1 MRKNCLLLTDAS
13 EFIPSVVWSGLKEVL
28 CMEYK
33 NKKGVKSFGIT
44 SGKITGFFG
53 MFDILGYRSLIENNT
68 LDSLIEIFNEFIMD
82 LDQKAVTLMHQDE
95 HQVTAITPTKTL
107 IFSDTII
114 LYQTMSESMLDFSP
128 SFLTKACVLLRLG
141 FEHGVPLRGAISF
154 GEFFVHE
161 RSYLGKPIVDAFEA
175 EKNQQWLGVILTAS
189 AEQKYQDYKKERQSS
204 KNITWRGINLNPADI
219 ISPFSPDIVV
229 DTNIPIKKESQT
241 QKIKGYS
248 LRWDDY
254 IVDFAQMHGIK
265 DLNASL
271 SKESI
276 ESRVKESFSA
286 HGKKIDSDD
295 VKQKIENTV
304 DFLEEMRDR
313 PLEDV
318 RLVYR

>member
-1 MRKNCLLLTDAS
+1 MV
-13 EFIPSVVWSGLKEVL
+13 P
-28 CMEYK
+28 
-33 NKKGVKSFGIT
+33 IT
-44 SGKITGFFG
+44 AKIQV
-53 MFDILGYRSLIENNT
+53 IKNNT
-68 LDSLIEIFNEFIMD
+68 PDRLIKIFNQFIID

-95 HQVTAITPTKTL
+95 HQVTGITPTKTL

-114 LYQTMSESMLDFSP
+114 LHQTMSESMSDFSP

-141 FEHGVPLRGAISF
+141 FEYGIPLRGAISF

-161 RSYLGKPIVDAFEA
+161 RSILGKPLVEAFEA
-175 EKNQQWLGVILTAS
+175 EKNQQWSGAILTAS
-189 AEQKYQDYKKERQSS
+189 AEQKYQNYKKKRQSS

-219 ISPFSPDIVV
+219 LSPFSPDIVAE
-229 DTNIPIKKESQT
+229 TNIPVKKNSGTET
-241 QKIKGYS
+241 MIVEKIKGYS

-254 IVDFAQMHGIK
+254 IVDYARLDGFK

-276 ESRVKESFSA
+276 RSRVEESFSA
-286 HGKKIDSDD
+286 HGKRIGDAKVKLKI
-295 VKQKIENTV
+295 KNTV

-318 RLVYR
+318 RLVYI